1 LKTILYGN
9 CCWNCLHFYTFQTI
23 ATQLNTLNVFLDDDQ
38 LLRIRGR
45 AENLC
50 PQQQIVLPYGHYV
63 TRLIVNWYHRQMH
76 HTMHEACI
84 NRIRGIYYIPRLRVL
99 YKSARR
105 ACQRCRNDNASPKPP
120 LMAQLP
126 IARVA
131 AYQRPFTYVGIDYFG
146 PILVTVGRRKE
157 KRWGVIFTCLT
168 VRAVHL
174 EIAHSLDASSCIMC
188 IRNFFNRRGTPR
200 EIFTDNGTNFK
211 ASEKVICEELPRVDF
226 DEVYRSFDTIKWSF
240 NPPAAP
246 HMGGAWERLI
256 GSIKRVLSAIC
267 PAMKFTSESLQ
278 SALWEIEFIIN
289 SRPLTFVSLD
299 TNDDEAITPNHLLLG
314 SVSGYKPIFD
324 NNLSVRCMWQS
335 TQLFADHFWK
345 RWVREYVPDLARR
358 GKWYAKQPPLT
369 IGSVVLIVDENLP
382 RNTWP
387 KGIVTDV
394 VLAKDQ
400 QVRSAT
406 IKTAH
411 GILRRP
417 VTKLTVLNVGK
428 IEGNPDAGEPSLPG
442 GECRRRN
449 LLQ

>member
-1 LKTILYGN
+1 
-9 CCWNCLHFYTFQTI
+9 
-23 ATQLNTLNVFLDDDQ
+23 
-38 LLRIRGR
+38 
-45 AENLC
+45 
-50 PQQQIVLPYGHYV
+50 
-63 TRLIVNWYHRQMH
+63 
-76 HTMHEACI
+76 
-84 NRIRGIYYIPRLRVL
+84 
-99 YKSARR
+99 
-105 ACQRCRNDNASPKPP
+105 
-120 LMAQLP
+120 
-126 IARVA
+126 
-131 AYQRPFTYVGIDYFG
+131 
-146 PILVTVGRRKE
+146 VTVGRRKE

-211 ASEKVICEELPRVDF
+211 ASEKVICEELPRVVF

-314 SVSGYKPIFD
+314 SVSGYKP
-324 NNLSVRCMWQS
+324 
-335 TQLFADHFWK
+335 K

-369 IGSVVLIVDENLP
+369 IGSVVLIVEENLP
-382 RNTWP
+382 RNT
-387 KGIVTDV
+387 

-417 VTKLTVLNVGK
+417 VTKLAVLNVGK

-442 GECRRRN
+442 GERRRRN